1 MQLRYVFSETGTGL
15 RRNVSMT
22 VALVVTIFV
31 SLTLVGVGLLLN
43 AQAQRAED
51 YWGSKLQITVFL
63 CNDNSRTPHCAGG
76 DVTDP
81 QKSAIVQVLKTSP
94 QVKGYEYRGKQE
106 AYDALKKVY
115 QSQNATD
122 REIFSSV
129 RVKDMNESYRV
140 TLKDPQK
147 FEGVKSAVGGLDG
160 VNTVQDLHTL
170 LEPIYFWLGWMQ
182 KGAIGIAAVLLLAAV
197 LEVANTIRLA
207 AFARRREIGIMRLVG
222 AGSLYIQLPFLMET
236 LVATLI
242 GITLSAAT
250 LFVFMS
256 VVIYGKLRPNSTIV
270 DWIDWWDAVH
280 AVGWIALL
288 GVVLTMIP
296 TLVLTRKY
304 LKV

>member
-1 MQLRYVFSETGTGL
+1 MQLRYVFSETATGL

-63 CNDNSRTPHCAGG
+63 CNANSRTPHCAGG

-81 QKSAIVQVLKTSP
+81 QKQAIEQVLKTSP

-129 RVKDMNESYRV
+129 QVKDMNESYRV
-140 TLKDPQK
+140 TLNDPQK
-147 FEGVKSAVGGLDG
+147 FDGVKSAVGGLDG

-207 AFARRREIGIMRLVG
+207 AFARRREIGIMLS
-222 AGSLYIQLPFLMET
+222 A
-236 LVATLI
+236 
-242 GITLSAAT
+242 ITLFA
-250 LFVFMS
+250 FMY
-256 VVIYGKLRPNSTIV
+256 VVIYERLRPNSTIV
-270 DWIDWWDAVH
+270 DWIDWWDAVQ

-296 TLVLTRKY
+296 TLV
-304 LKV
+304 